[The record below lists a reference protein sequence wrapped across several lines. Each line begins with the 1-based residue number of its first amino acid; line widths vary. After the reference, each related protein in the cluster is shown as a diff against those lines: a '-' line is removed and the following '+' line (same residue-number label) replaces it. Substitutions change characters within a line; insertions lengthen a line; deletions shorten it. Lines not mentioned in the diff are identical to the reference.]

1 MSHLAPTPTPKSN
14 EDYMYMQ
21 TICIPSDHEEKDVQ
35 KLKKKIKKSVLHC
48 MRSCAQKVPT
58 VYTFL

>member
-1 MSHLAPTPTPKSN
+1 
-14 EDYMYMQ
+14 MQ

-35 KLKKKIKKSVLHC
+35 KLKQSVLNC

-58 VYTFL
+58 VYTLMKSEVRKC